1 MSRYLA
7 IILACFAT
15 EHEESKQAAKQEA
28 KKTSVRPD
36 FSAAY
41 KRASAKWKSS
51 KLCVQAEGQGSSSSL
66 VRCSTSGRLSAVA
79 VEAAASS
86 GVGLNARLARRTS
99 SPLSGHG
106 SAARQ
111 EAGLEAGAAPKEGSA
126 AKKPRKP
133 MERKSTERQSTS
145 GRARPPPAPKP
156 EEMMSEDQAALALQ
170 NKWRQHE
177 ARVLAKSM
185 REYRSEVQLRNSRVA
200 SYNDPLHLDVSVPVY
215 IYMYA
220 LPYCV
225 CVCCTSTAPCRCD
238 TTHTH
243 THTHTHAHTHSC
255 ICMCAR
261 QASNPSRQWTPPR
274 VSTGDLGGA
283 AARRRSRGQSRPV
296 FVSEEEE
303 REPARL
309 KRYDFEY
316 LVRES
321 DDPKRRQSAAA
332 QRAMLLASKKK
343 GGDDEKAA
351 KKAAKAAARA
361 AKRLSRSGNSSDNPY
376 EINQTKRSL
385 GQQEP

>member
-1 MSRYLA
+1 MTRYLA

-51 KLCVQAEGQGSSSSL
+51 KLCVQAEGQDSSSSL
-66 VRCSTSGRLSAVA
+66 VRCTTSGRLSAVA
-79 VEAAASS
+79 MEAAAAS
-86 GVGLNARLARRTS
+86 GVGLNAKLARRTS

-111 EAGLEAGAAPKEGSA
+111 EARLEAGAAPKDGST

-133 MERKSTERQSTS
+133 MERKSTERQSAS

-185 REYRSEVQLRNSRVA
+185 REYRSEVQLRKSRVA

-215 IYMYA
+215 MY
-220 LPYCV
+220 V
-225 CVCCTSTAPCRCD
+225 CMRCHVVCAYAAPRRLRVRAGARH
-238 TTHTH
+238 TRTHTHTHIHTH
-243 THTHTHAHTHSC
+243 THTHDMHMHMRMHMHMDMHMHMHIYVRAPGEQPIAPVDSSAPLHRRPWRRGGTAAEPGAESAQLRVGRAG
-255 ICMCAR
+255 AR
-261 QASNPSRQWTPPR
+261 A
-274 VSTGDLGGA
+274 GA
-283 AARRRSRGQSRPV
+283 AEA
-296 FVSEEEE
+296 
-303 REPARL
+303 
-309 KRYDFEY
+309 
-316 LVRES
+316 VRF
-321 DDPKRRQSAAA
+321 
-332 QRAMLLASKKK
+332 
-343 GGDDEKAA
+343 
-351 KKAAKAAARA
+351 
-361 AKRLSRSGNSSDNPY
+361 
-376 EINQTKRSL
+376 
-385 GQQEP
+385 

>member
-1 MSRYLA
+1 MTRYLA

-51 KLCVQAEGQGSSSSL
+51 KLCVQAEGQDSSSSSL
-66 VRCSTSGRLSAVA
+66 VRCTTSGRLSAVA
-79 VEAAASS
+79 MEAAAAS
-86 GVGLNARLARRTS
+86 GVGLNAKLARRTS
-99 SPLSGHG
+99 SPLSGHS
-106 SAARQ
+106 SAASLR
-111 EAGLEAGAAPKEGSA
+111 LEAGAAPKDGST

-185 REYRSEVQLRNSRVA
+185 REYRSEVQLRKSRVA

-243 THTHTHAHTHSC
+243 THTHMHTHTHVYV
-255 ICMCAR
+255 CAR
-261 QASNPSRQWTPPR
+261 ARRATHRASGLLRASPPAT
-274 VSTGDLGGA
+274 S
-283 AARRRSRGQSRPV
+283 AARRRGGGAGGRVGPSSCR
-296 FVSEEEE
+296 
-303 REPARL
+303 
-309 KRYDFEY
+309 
-316 LVRES
+316 
-321 DDPKRRQSAAA
+321 KRRSA
-332 QRAMLLASKKK
+332 
-343 GGDDEKAA
+343 
-351 KKAAKAAARA
+351 
-361 AKRLSRSGNSSDNPY
+361 SRRG
-376 EINQTKRSL
+376 
-385 GQQEP
+385 